1 MVITTPIHL
10 FGPLKF
16 IDREDCVSY
25 AAKRMGSG
33 LRDILKV
40 YEGMQLVS
48 NLYFLE

>member
-1 MVITTPIHL
+1 MITTPIHL
-10 FGPLKF
+10 FGTLKF
-16 IDREDCVSY
+16 IDKEDCVSH

-48 NLYFLE
+48 NLHFIE